1 MTFLH
6 SVASK
11 LLMSDDELLRFA
23 LTMPRRYKTYYIFKR
38 NGVDL
43 RLIAHPS
50 RESKLIQRVLVDE
63 LRPLFPISRCATAY
77 EKGTS
82 IRMNALRHVNSR
94 YILKMDCKNFFPS
107 ITPELLFLT
116 AESNG
121 IVIPELDKLFLE
133 HALFYKSTRRAKLR
147 MSIGAPSSPFIS
159 NVVMTNFD
167 LAMEQECLAHGIMY
181 TRYADDMTFTTN
193 AKNLLFT
200 IPKIVERLLFVHCY
214 KKIRIN
220 SEKTVFS
227 SKRFNRHV
235 TGIVLTNDNE
245 LSIGRARKR
254 EIFSLMNSY
263 KYSKLDGDDRQRL
276 KGLINFAQSI
286 ENNFIA
292 RLKKKYTDWLVDDA
306 MR

>member
-107 ITPELLFLT
+107 ITPELLFLV

-167 LAMEQECLAHGIMY
+167 MAMEQECLACGIMY

-193 AKNLLFT
+193 IKNLLFT
-200 IPKIVERLLFVHCY
+200 LPKIVERLLLIHCY

-263 KYSKLDGDDRQRL
+263 KYSKLDGDERQRL

-292 RLKKKYTDWLVDDA
+292 RLKTKYTEWLVDDA

>member
-1 MTFLH
+1 MTLLH
-6 SVASK
+6 SVSNK
-11 LLMSDDELLRFA
+11 LLMTEDDLLRFS

-38 NGVDL
+38 NGIDL

-50 RESKLIQRVLVDE
+50 RESKLIQRVVVDE
-63 LRPLFPISRCATAY
+63 LRPILPISKCATAY

-82 IRMNALRHVNSR
+82 IRLNALRHVNSR

-107 ITPELLFLT
+107 ITPELLFFV
-116 AESNG
+116 AEKNEIS
-121 IVIPELDKLFLE
+121 ISEIDKIFLE
-133 HALFYKSTRRAKLR
+133 NVLFYKSTRRAKLR

-159 NVVMTNFD
+159 NFIMKNFD
-167 LAMEQECLAHGIMY
+167 DAMEKECFERNITY

-193 AKNLLFT
+193 RKDILFDVPKVVTALLN
-200 IPKIVERLLFVHCY
+200 VHCN

-235 TGIVLTNDNE
+235 TGIVLTNNDE

-254 EIFSLMNSY
+254 EIFSLMNSC
-263 KYSKLDGDDRQRL
+263 KYNKLDGGQRQKL

-286 ENNFIA
+286 EHDFIS
-292 RLKKKYTDWLVDDA
+292 RLKKKYGDWYVEDA

>member
-1 MTFLH
+1 MTLLR
-6 SVASK
+6 SVANK
-11 LLMSDDELLRFA
+11 LLMTEDDLLRFS

-38 NGVDL
+38 NGIDL

-50 RESKLIQRVLVDE
+50 RESKLIQRVVVDE
-63 LRPLFPISRCATAY
+63 LQPILPISKCATAY

-82 IRMNALRHVNSR
+82 IRLNALRHVNSR

-107 ITPELLFLT
+107 ITPELLFFV
-116 AESNG
+116 AEKNEIFISDMDR
-121 IVIPELDKLFLE
+121 IFLE
-133 HALFYKSTRRAKLR
+133 NVLFYKSTRRAKLR

-159 NVVMTNFD
+159 NFIMKNFD
-167 LAMEQECLAHGIMY
+167 DAMEKECFEKSITY
-181 TRYADDMTFTTN
+181 TRYADDMTFTTSKKDTLFDMPKVVT
-193 AKNLLFT
+193 ALLN
-200 IPKIVERLLFVHCY
+200 VHCN
-214 KKIRIN
+214 KKIRVN

-235 TGIVLTNDNE
+235 TGIVLTNNNE

-254 EIFSLMNSY
+254 EIFSLMNSC
-263 KYSKLDGDDRQRL
+263 KYNKLDGEQRKKL

-286 ENNFIA
+286 EHDFIS
-292 RLKKKYTDWLVDDA
+292 RLKKKYGDWYVDDA